1 MNINKPIENKTEKSK
16 VSRIDESLWAFTGL
30 LLTIIGT
37 FVEAFIVFPS
47 FENQNIT
54 LIPHSL
60 GVTYQIAGVLL
71 TGCLAG
77 KNAAITA
84 QIAYVV
90 LGLFKLPVFA
100 QGGGFD
106 YFQEPTFGYIL
117 GFIPGAWLCGYLAFP
132 NKPRLESLAL
142 SAIFGL
148 LVIHLCGIIYLIGFT
163 FITPIFGNLLTPD
176 YLQNAIIIYSLK
188 PFFSQLILVCEI
200 SVIAFLIR
208 LFLLY

>member
-1 MNINKPIENKTEKSK
+1 
-16 VSRIDESLWAFTGL
+16 VSRIDESLWAFIGL

-37 FVEAFIVFPS
+37 FVEAFIVLPS
-47 FENQNIT
+47 LENQNLT

-60 GVTYQIAGVLL
+60 GIKYQIAGVLI
-71 TGCLAG
+71 TGCLGG

-90 LGLFKLPVFA
+90 LGLFKLPIFA

-106 YFQEPTFGYIL
+106 YFQEATFGYIL

-132 NKPRLESLAL
+132 GKPRLESLAL
-142 SAIFGL
+142 SAFFGL
-148 LVIHLCGIIYLIGFT
+148 ICIHLCGIVYLIGFT
-163 FITPIFGNLLTPD
+163 LITPIFGNLLAAD
-176 YLQNAIIIYSLK
+176 YLQNAIIFYSLK
-188 PFFSQLILVCEI
+188 PFFSQIILVCEI